1 MEEIRGRIVG
11 WGERDQRMN
20 LFIGLQKNINLLILF
35 IAKES
40 GERAWL
46 GFNSSR
52 VLTWKK
58 PVAEK
63 GQIAWEPEALQ
74 CGASLCPG

>member
-1 MEEIRGRIVG
+1 MG
-11 WGERDQRMN
+11 WGEREEN
-20 LFIGLQKNINLLILF
+20 ESFHGAAKNTNVLILF

-63 GQIAWEPEALQ
+63 GQMAWEPEALQ
-74 CGASLCPG
+74 CGARLCPG